1 MCFLEPMKVGTAKEL
16 INYLLKI
23 KIKFHQ
29 ALPYLSQNH
38 MCLNQP
44 QYDTY
49 KKKLKEKENL
59 LYPSLHTTIY

>member
-38 MCLNQP
+38 ILIVP
-44 QYDTY
+44 
-49 KKKLKEKENL
+49 
-59 LYPSLHTTIY
+59 